1 MNSCPLSRCSL
12 TSLKNRCNRSA
23 LSVTRS
29 KSQVFRDLFDWSQY
43 ADGVFGVG
51 TATMHIFNNGLF
63 EGLKINSYGFL
74 LDGGDPHIDLN
85 QFNGA
90 PLPLLSF
97 QETFDESIIW
107 SDRMSTQSRIL
118 STTYLSIYGFSLCG
132 ISLLGRF
139 SSAYPATISPA
150 SKCLAVPMQ
159 VFNNIYGW
167 IPLKCPKDNK
177 DKHKLCSLSSVGA
190 VMRGNGAGVG
200 GRCVSDAGVLDRWEQ
215 SGDSY
220 LAREAGDFQGG
231 KRLVGQKERTHA

>member
-1 MNSCPLSRCSL
+1 MG
-12 TSLKNRCNRSA
+12 
-23 LSVTRS
+23 VTCS
-29 KSQVFRDLFDWSQY
+29 KSQAFRDLFDWSQY

-63 EGLKINSYGFL
+63 EGLKVNSYGFL
-74 LDGGDPHIDLN
+74 LDGDDPHIDLN

-90 PLPLLSF
+90 PFPFLSF
-97 QETFDESIIW
+97 QETFEQSIVW

-118 STTYLSIYGFSLCG
+118 STTYFSLYGFSLCG
-132 ISLLGRF
+132 VSLLGRF

-167 IPLKCPKDNK
+167 IPLKCPKDDK
-177 DKHKLCSLSSVGA
+177 DKHKLCSLGSVGS

-200 GRCVSDAGVLDRWEQ
+200 EGRVPDAGVLDRREQ
-215 SGDSY
+215 PSDPY
-220 LAREAGDFQGG
+220 LAREAGDFQGW
-231 KRLVGQKERTHA
+231 KRLVRQKERTHA